1 MIIEILYPEIASLYG
16 DQGNLDIL
24 RQSLP
29 EATFIKTTFAATP
42 AFVSQKVDLILM
54 GPSSEEDQLRIIDTL
69 RPYKNILENCIRQG
83 THFLLTGNAMDAFC
97 MYLLDNAGKRH
108 EGLGILDFYAK
119 QDLGHRYN
127 GFVLGTFMDFEIVG
141 HKSQFSMV
149 YGDNSQNKFFEVKR
163 GIGINAE
170 SVLEGIH
177 YRNFYATS
185 MLGPI
190 LILNPLFTKHLFQE
204 LGIADNVLPFEED
217 LMVAYNQRV
226 KEFSDPEIHQIH

>member
-16 DQGNLDIL
+16 EQGNQDIL

-29 EATFIKTTFAATP
+29 DATFIKTTFAATP

-54 GPSSEEDQLRIIDTL
+54 GPSSEEDQLRIIETL
-69 RPYKNILENCIRQG
+69 LPYKTILEDCIRQG

-97 MYLLDNAGKRH
+97 MYLIDDTGKRH
-108 EGLGILDFYAK
+108 EGLGILDCYVK
-119 QDLGHRYN
+119 QDLWHRYN
-127 GFVLGTFMDFEIVG
+127 GFVSGTFQGFEIVG

-149 YGDNSQNKFFEVKR
+149 FGDNTGNAFFPVKR
-163 GIGINAE
+163 GIGLNRE

-177 YRNFYATS
+177 DHNFYATS

-190 LILNPLFTKHLFQE
+190 LVLNPLFTKHLFRE
-204 LGIADNVLPFEED
+204 LGLGDVSLPFEAD
-217 LMVAYNQRV
+217 LMAAYQCRV
-226 KEFSDPEIHQIH
+226 KEFNDPEIHQIH